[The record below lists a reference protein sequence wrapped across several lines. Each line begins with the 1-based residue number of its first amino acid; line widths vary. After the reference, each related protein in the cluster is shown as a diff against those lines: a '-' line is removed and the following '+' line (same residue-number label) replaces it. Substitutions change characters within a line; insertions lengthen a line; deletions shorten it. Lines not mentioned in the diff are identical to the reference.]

1 MNINVSVNAGIC
13 GFVTK
18 ATTKCEDG
26 QFVDFVIESPC
37 EKIQAL
43 AKAIKEAGPIDAFQE
58 ISPVGESIIL
68 SKTRE
73 VLKGCCA
80 GCVVPVALFKSMQV
94 AAGLALPS
102 DISILM
108 KEEEI

>member
-1 MNINVSVNAGIC
+1 MNVQISVNAGIC
-13 GFVTK
+13 GFITK
-18 ATTKCEDG
+18 AESKCEDG
-26 QFVDFVIESPC
+26 QFVEFAIDSPC

-43 AKAIKEAGPIDAFQE
+43 AKSLKEAGPIDAFQE
-58 ISPVGESIIL
+58 ISLAGESVIL

-102 DISILM
+102 DISISM
-108 KEEEI
+108 TTGQ